1 MKEKIEVFMI
11 RNKLIKIFII
21 MYLVFGASGCAQAQ
35 TDIEKIDSN
44 KDGKTDIL
52 YYFRDGVKV
61 KESIDYLDGAF
72 KSRDIEWD
80 NDGNIIKVVT
90 TYKSSKTDPFSSYFK
105 KGQVEAIEG
114 EKYNKQELD
123 RGKTYAHVAN
133 KEWIKKNKDKSYVYS
148 KNGKIIFSIV
158 DYNGD
163 NRIEEAS
170 FYDEYGR
177 IKKILEDLDR
187 DGYFDHMKVFS
198 FGKQISDEKI
208 NISADTP
215 LMTLKNYTGKQ

>member
-1 MKEKIEVFMI
+1 MI
-11 RNKLIKIFII
+11 RNRFIKIFII
-21 MYLVFGASGCAQAQ
+21 IYFLFGAAECVQAQ
-35 TDIEKIDSN
+35 IDIEKIDSN
-44 KDGKTDIL
+44 KDGKADIL

-80 NDGNIIKVVT
+80 NDGNIVKVVT
-90 TYKSSKTDPFSSYFK
+90 IYKSSKTNPFSSYFK
-105 KGQVEAIEG
+105 KGQFEIIEG

-123 RGKTYAHVAN
+123 REKTYAHVAS

-148 KNGKIIFSIV
+148 KNGKITFSIV
-158 DYNGD
+158 NYNGD
-163 NRIEEAS
+163 NRIEEVS

-177 IKKILEDLDR
+177 IEKILEDLDR
-187 DGYFDHMKVFS
+187 NGYFDHMKVFT
-198 FGKQISDEKI
+198 FGKQTSDERI